1 MYVKNIVICDCEKQY
16 AKNLLQI
23 FSGKKVAGIRL
34 YLFDTV
40 EEAAEFSEKET
51 IHVLLIA
58 GEYFQKL
65 ESPIPAKTCFLLTR
79 ELSEKAGAGGREIY
93 RYQSAEAIWN
103 RMMEAEKQCIDKKY
117 FPEEET
123 EGELIGVYSPI
134 HRIGKTRFA
143 IELGKRLA
151 EKEPSIYLNLE
162 EYSGGNLYFPGEQ
175 DQTLGDLLYYCSQ
188 ERKDFGLRISSM
200 TGQAGKPDYVYPIA
214 CVQDLR
220 AVEER
225 EWLTLLEC
233 ILEQCVYGKVIL
245 DLGDS
250 ITGLYSI
257 LMRCDTIY
265 TPVIEEAAALAK
277 MSQYTENLRKMG
289 LEEVLEKTVQVKMRR
304 KIGAGK
310 KK

>member
-1 MYVKNIVICDCEKQY
+1 
-16 AKNLLQI
+16 
-23 FSGKKVAGIRL
+23 
-34 YLFDTV
+34 
-40 EEAAEFSEKET
+40 
-51 IHVLLIA
+51 
-58 GEYFQKL
+58 
-65 ESPIPAKTCFLLTR
+65 
-79 ELSEKAGAGGREIY
+79 
-93 RYQSAEAIWN
+93 
-103 RMMEAEKQCIDKKY
+103 
-117 FPEEET
+117 
-123 EGELIGVYSPI
+123 
-134 HRIGKTRFA
+134 
-143 IELGKRLA
+143 
-151 EKEPSIYLNLE
+151 
-162 EYSGGNLYFPGEQ
+162 
-175 DQTLGDLLYYCSQ
+175 
-188 ERKDFGLRISSM
+188 M
-200 TGQAGKPDYVYPIA
+200 TGQAGKLYYVYPIA

-250 ITGLYSI
+250 ITGLYSS

>member
-1 MYVKNIVICDCEKQY
+1 MYEKNIVICDCEKQY

-23 FSGKKVAGIRL
+23 FSGKKAAGIRL

-40 EEAAEFSEKET
+40 EEVTEFTAKEKVH
-51 IHVLLIA
+51 ILLIA
-58 GEYFQKL
+58 SEYFQEL
-65 ESPIPAKTCFLLTR
+65 GASIPAETCFLLTR
-79 ELSEKAGAGGREIY
+79 EFSERHEEGSREIY

-103 RMMEAEKQCIDKKY
+103 RMMQEGNQHIGEKH
-117 FPEEET
+117 FPVEET
-123 EGELIGVYSPI
+123 EGELIGVYSPV

-143 IELGKRLA
+143 MELGKRLA
-151 EKEPSIYLNLE
+151 EKEPALYLNLE
-162 EYSGGNLYFPGEQ
+162 EYSGGNLYFPEEQ
-175 DQTLGDLLYYCSQ
+175 EQTLGDLLYYCSQ

-200 TGQAGKPDYVYPIA
+200 AGQAGKLDYVYPIA

-220 AVEER
+220 AVEEQ

-250 ITGLYSI
+250 IAGLYSI
-257 LMRCDTIY
+257 LARCDMIY
-265 TPVIEEAAALAK
+265 TPVIDEAAALAK

-289 LEEVLEKTVQVKMRR
+289 LEEILEKTVQVKMRR